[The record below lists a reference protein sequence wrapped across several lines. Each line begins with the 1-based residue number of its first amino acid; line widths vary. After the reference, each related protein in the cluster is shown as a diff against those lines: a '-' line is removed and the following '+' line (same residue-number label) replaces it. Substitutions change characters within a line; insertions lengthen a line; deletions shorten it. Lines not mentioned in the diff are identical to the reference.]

1 MSFWRRRD
9 WLRRFFEDL
18 EREFE
23 MFDEMFESMFRSIER
38 ETKERRP
45 IFYGFSMTI
54 GPDGKP
60 IIREFG
66 NVKPVGRKIVTTDV
80 REPFVDVIYD
90 EQNNEVKI
98 IAEMPGVTKDKINVE
113 ASEDSVYIKAENHD
127 RKYETTVPL
136 DIKVDPNS
144 AKASYKNGV
153 LEIRLKTKEP
163 VKKSGVRI
171 NVE

>member
-1 MSFWRRRD
+1 M
-9 WLRRFFEDL
+9 E
-18 EREFE
+18 EIEE
-23 MFDEMFESMFRSIER
+23 AEGMFREPEKDEFGRHIV
-38 ETKERRP
+38 
-45 IFYGFSMTI
+45 FGFSMGM

-66 NVKPVGRKIVTTDV
+66 NVKPVGKRIVTSEV

-90 EQNNEVKI
+90 DTNNEVKI
-98 IAEMPGVTKDKINVE
+98 IAEMPGVTRDKIDVE
-113 ASEDSVYIKAENHD
+113 ASADSVHIRAEDHN

-136 DIKVDPNS
+136 NAKIDPKS

-153 LEIRLKTKEP
+153 LEIRFKTKEP
-163 VKKSGVRI
+163 LKKGGVRI